1 MVGNMSASSS
11 FTLTVLALHHSLIA
25 LPSAAA
31 RNEHGHSAHRRDR
44 PRLRRRTA
52 VAAASAGHGHGAAAD
67 ARRWREAPARPR
79 APSDTRMEERD
90 GRTTLAATRERRAEP
105 DVTPEAGRR
114 RRRTADCV
122 SRGWHTTPGGSGC
135 ANDDDFPAAWLAPA
149 VAAHMFL
156 ATSEQCCS
164 KFYPNTACQVRDSG
178 CRMEGE
184 EEEETAG
191 GCVSRGWHIV
201 PGMDGCYNDDNFPQE
216 WLDPAISRYTF
227 TETAEQCCSK
237 FYPGKEQECDI
248 HLSGC
253 RPEGGGA
260 AAPAAVDS
268 ASYPIAL
275 KDEVEEEEKDAKGKQ
290 QEKEDQQEEEQQ
302 LEEEQEE
309 EQELEE
315 EEEEQELEEEKALKC
330 MWHPAGSSE
339 SCAYTASYPAVWT
352 NPEWSDMYLYESL
365 ATCCFGV
372 FGLEDCE
379 GSVTCDEPPEEEAAE
394 VRRPSAATRATSAP
408 VPRETVE
415 TFAIVSVS
423 CASPCHSLA
432 TVSASTENG
441 CATSVLATRLGSHTC
456 LWLCPVMIEMNNI
469 FG

>member
-31 RNEHGHSAHRRDR
+31 RK
-44 PRLRRRTA
+44 
-52 VAAASAGHGHGAAAD
+52 
-67 ARRWREAPARPR
+67 
-79 APSDTRMEERD
+79 EERD

-105 DVTPEAGRR
+105 DVAPEAGRQ

-156 ATSEQCCS
+156 
-164 KFYPNTACQVRDSG
+164 D
-178 CRMEGE
+178 
-184 EEEETAG
+184 
-191 GCVSRGWHIV
+191 
-201 PGMDGCYNDDNFPQE
+201 
-216 WLDPAISRYTF
+216 
-227 TETAEQCCSK
+227 TAEQCCSK

-275 KDEVEEEEKDAKGKQ
+275 KDEVEEEEKDDKEKQ

-302 LEEEQEE
+302 L

-365 ATCCFGV
+365 A
-372 FGLEDCE
+372 
-379 GSVTCDEPPEEEAAE
+379 
-394 VRRPSAATRATSAP
+394 
-408 VPRETVE
+408 
-415 TFAIVSVS
+415 
-423 CASPCHSLA
+423 
-432 TVSASTENG
+432 
-441 CATSVLATRLGSHTC
+441 
-456 LWLCPVMIEMNNI
+456 
-469 FG
+469 